1 MASEKMFNTYP
12 LKEDISKND
21 VGMLWDT
28 SMSQVKNFKMEK
40 LAELMITAV
49 KNNMLVPEVKDNETN
64 EANTWSSKKIYTDLQ
79 SLLAKITELET
90 KTHVASDEDAA
101 TYLGE
106 N

>member
-28 SMSQVKNFKMEK
+28 GTSQVKNFKMEK

-49 KNNMLVPEVKDNETN
+49 KNNMSVDDDGTLH
-64 EANTWSSKKIYTDLQ
+64 I
-79 SLLAKITELET
+79 
-90 KTHVASDEDAA
+90 
-101 TYLGE
+101 
-106 N
+106 